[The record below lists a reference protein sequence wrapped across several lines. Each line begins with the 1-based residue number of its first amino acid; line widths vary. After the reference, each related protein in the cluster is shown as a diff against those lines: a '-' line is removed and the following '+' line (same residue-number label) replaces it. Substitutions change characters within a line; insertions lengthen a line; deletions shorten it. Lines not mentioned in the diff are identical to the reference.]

1 MLAFTLFSFAALLL
15 AIFLVVAIAVVA
27 AGAVRW
33 PGWSLSF
40 LMFLMAVASVATIV
54 FSGRVLTAGSDGLT
68 VTSEGGLEGYLLVKV
83 LLAVIVGCSFAL
95 SVTWFF
101 FLRDKVKEA
110 CRFRNKQF
118 EPPTDIVIAFMA
130 FLIAVNIF
138 PIFLGKHYYFH
149 INLIYSFFVYLAIF
163 LWIRLSRIDPV
174 TVVKLCL
181 VFIVFSS
188 LIAAVLIP
196 HLALQF
202 GYNDGLI
209 PGFNIRLWGVTSHAN
224 TLGAAACVLF
234 LLEAAEPS
242 AKVWLR
248 RSILIATGLAL
259 IMTQSKTSILAA
271 FVGLLMIFIV
281 RVLAKNRDQ
290 SGYSR
295 EIVIGLLIVSSTL
308 FAVTAVWV
316 MFYDWGISTV
326 LNRSLSANAVYGLS
340 NATGR
345 TDIWE
350 VAIAAGM
357 ENPLF
362 GQGVNFWNE
371 QVRLRA
377 GLSGATSAH
386 NLFLEIFSRAGFVGL
401 LTLLIF
407 LYYLVR
413 YSIRAS
419 AMTRGG
425 SIALMMAFFV
435 RAMFE
440 STIDSDTV
448 LSGSFFGVIA
458 YFIYVMDRGAKP
470 IGSADKSK
478 PSVPLY
484 FDSTLSNKPE
494 IPRMK

>member
-1 MLAFTLFSFAALLL
+1 MLAFTLFSFAAFLL

-27 AGAVRW
+27 ASAVRW

-40 LMFLMAVASVATIV
+40 LMFLMAVASIATIV
-54 FSGRVLTAGSDGLT
+54 FSGRILTAGSDGLT

-130 FLIAVNIF
+130 FLIAVNIL

-163 LWIRLSRIDPV
+163 LWIRLSKIDPV
-174 TVVKLCL
+174 TVAKLCL

-188 LIAAVLIP
+188 LIAAALIP
-196 HLALQF
+196 HLALQI

-242 AKVWLR
+242 ARVWLR
-248 RSILIATGLAL
+248 RSILIVTGLAL

-271 FVGLLMIFIV
+271 FIGLVIIFVGHM
-281 RVLAKNRDQ
+281 LAKSRDQ

-295 EIVIGLLIVSSTL
+295 EIVIGLVVIFSAL
-308 FAVTAVWV
+308 FAVIAVWT
-316 MFYDWGISTV
+316 MFYDWGISTA
-326 LNRSLSANAVYGLS
+326 LNRNLSANAVYGLS
-340 NATGR
+340 SATGR

-362 GQGVNFWNE
+362 GQGGDFWNQ
-371 QVRLRA
+371 QVRLRS
-377 GLSGATSAH
+377 GFGGATSAH
-386 NLFLEIFSRAGFVGL
+386 NLFLEIFSRSGFVGL
-401 LTLLIF
+401 ITLLIF
-407 LYYLVR
+407 LFFLVR
-413 YSIRAS
+413 YSLRAS
-419 AMTRGG
+419 KNTNGG
-425 SIALMMAFFV
+425 SIALMVAFFV

-440 STIDSDTV
+440 STIDTDTV
-448 LSGSFFGVIA
+448 LTGSFFGVIA

-470 IGSADKSK
+470 IRNTNKSEF
-478 PSVPLY
+478 SMRAH
-484 FDSTLSNKPE
+484 FDRTVHSK
-494 IPRMK
+494 